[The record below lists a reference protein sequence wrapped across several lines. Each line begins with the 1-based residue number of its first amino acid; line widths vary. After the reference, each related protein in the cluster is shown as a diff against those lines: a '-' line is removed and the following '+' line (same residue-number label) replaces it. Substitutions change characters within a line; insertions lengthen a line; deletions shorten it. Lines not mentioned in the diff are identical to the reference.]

1 MSESEQLCVGEEVEQ
16 PELDEKLL
24 GEVYGLGIEE
34 TYKMALSFYRD
45 QEKNRSIAVD
55 YRHRLKFIALSKQAR
70 FGMYKDDGIEC
81 GWFDL
86 VGNDAR
92 KVWKTFATLPVQE
105 AMLEFIRLL
114 DAVCPTFRNHLEGQK
129 QRKIEMTKVVN
140 SGGDCGG
147 GNSINSYLNNK
158 GMLPDP
164 LESKEILQQFEQQR
178 QQIQE
183 ALNKQTYHQFLA
195 YAQQTHPGEP
205 EKQEHLISQ
214 LQEQHYQQY
223 MSQVYAQA
231 QAASQAGAAT
241 SPSSNGGL
249 NNFSSDLEA
258 ALPLNKTTRH
268 SPKPKIK
275 SVNEVGGDATGENEG
290 GESDLSDEDED
301 EEDSG
306 EMPANPIV
314 APASVWTNKNL
325 AEFKEAIK
333 KEGPEG
339 ILKIGH
345 GETVTVRVPTHPEG
359 NSLFW
364 EFCTDYYDIGFGVYF
379 EWTVAETN
387 QVTVHVDESGDEYEE
402 DEAEASGDV
411 EKKTGSGD
419 VEAEAVKKQV
429 DPNKPR
435 IDEIIPTFR
444 KDSHQEVF
452 FGSHFYPGR
461 GIYLLKFDNSY
472 SLWRSKTLYYRV
484 FYSK

>member
-1 MSESEQLCVGEEVEQ
+1 M
-16 PELDEKLL
+16 
-24 GEVYGLGIEE
+24 YGLGIEE
-34 TYKMALSFYRD
+34 AYKMALSFYRD

-55 YRHRLKFIALSKQAR
+55 YRHRLKFIALSKQAKY
-70 FGMYKDDGIEC
+70 GTYKDDGIEC

-92 KVWKTFATLPVQE
+92 KVWKTFSSLPVLQ

-114 DAVCPTFRNHLEGQK
+114 DAVCPTFRNSLENQQQQK
-129 QRKIEMTKVVN
+129 HKIEMTTKMANFGNDKNV
-140 SGGDCGG
+140 GGEGG
-147 GNSINSYLNNK
+147 GNSINAYLTTNK

-231 QAASQAGAAT
+231 QAASQAT
-241 SPSSNGGL
+241 SNGGL
-249 NNFSSDLEA
+249 NSNFVSDLEA
-258 ALPLNKTTRH
+258 ALPSKTTGKAAKN

-275 SVNEVGGDATGENEG
+275 SVNEVGEGEGRGGGDSEA
-290 GESDLSDEDED
+290 SDEDEEEEED
-301 EEDSG
+301 EEDFTNG

-402 DEAEASGDV
+402 DEAEASGGDV
-411 EKKTGSGD
+411 EKKGGGD
-419 VEAEAVKKQV
+419 VEAEAAKKAV